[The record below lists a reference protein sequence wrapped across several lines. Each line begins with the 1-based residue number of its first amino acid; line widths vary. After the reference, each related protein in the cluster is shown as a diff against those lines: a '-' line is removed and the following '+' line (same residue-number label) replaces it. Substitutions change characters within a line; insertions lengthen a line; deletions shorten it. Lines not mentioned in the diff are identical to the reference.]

1 MKRGERHQLGAVI
14 EEVRAWVNTAQEAR
28 QLAAHMPISG
38 IIALSPDD
46 DELLITV
53 ERVAAAGVL
62 DEAWRFTKMAWLDG
76 RKKSLQPAHEAA
88 DLVAA
93 LHHDFKASAS
103 DRRLLALRAGLG
115 ARAGT
120 EREDLRRILTD
131 VASSRSQAWQ
141 MRHNAAHLPMTRTRF
156 GPLTGEEATAAQSMI
171 QFIDAHHKKPA
182 LLLGPSVCG
191 TGSCAEAHA
200 SARALAEFHARARQG
215 GLFNLIEQAA
225 TRVSMR
231 LSSELDRLPGVL
243 ADLDQWRLTAR
254 QVLANA
260 EHVPLTRTGALSER
274 EAEVTG
280 ELVSIYDAN
289 IQAARAFHP
298 SLCRTGACAGLHQ
311 PVAVLCAY
319 QARAATSGDGDL
331 IEQAADRVAVQMEA
345 EREQLTA
352 VLDDLD
358 AWRAASLQAQH
369 DAEHM
374 PLTRSGVLTDSERAA
389 MRMIDACLA
398 LNHAQAS
405 ALLAATGCAA
415 GTCHEHHR
423 SGAVLARFHAESLR
437 SGAGVEVVGAA
448 QRVSAQLL
456 QERDQI
462 AELHKK
468 VTTWPDRVAAIYW
481 SRTDA
486 ARFLESHA
494 DDLVANSVA
503 ARTSRV
509 PMRLLP
515 LQDEDCLLAA
525 RLALLQHKPLLEAD
539 KYFLTET
546 AATAKLVLSAVS
558 AGFTRLWQC
567 RGDGKCEH
575 AHSLLPVV
583 YGQAD
588 AIEAELDRLDVD
600 LADMPFDLD
609 LLVEPSLGFTDWLPG
624 DLGNPEWLEAAV
636 TVQARG
642 NLTAI
647 LNAASTARQ
656 AADRAHAAADNVR
669 AEDVVNAL
677 KAMDLDALRKASPRD
692 KFRVAPLDA
701 YGVRNVWDV
710 LQFQGKYTLAS
721 LPGLGESSA
730 KAITQAALRL
740 REAVRDDTPVR
751 IDVKR
756 KSERTATLLEAL
768 RRWDATRKFKP
779 TEEELALA
787 QALTTLFRNNDKVDR
802 VLAVTE
808 GPVGKPPRLLNDLM
822 ISALDRVAPP
832 PVGDVDIWQD
842 FLSRPADYFGM
853 LTELGFTTEDEK
865 KMHGDLP
872 EEIIEAVRAKELKSG
887 ILTASLRTYQ
897 NFGARFAL
905 TQEKVVIGDEMG
917 LGKTV
922 EALAVLAHLRANGQ
936 SHFLVVCPAA
946 VVSNW
951 TRETAKHTKLSAT
964 RLHGPLWERKYAA
977 TSWIRTGGVAVTTYD
992 LLPWAQE
999 HIQKVEVGCAVF
1011 DEAHYIK
1018 NPNAKRSRA
1027 AAGIMDSLKYV
1038 VLMTGTPMENSVQE
1052 FRNLIGYIRSDLA
1065 ESAPE
1070 FPASKFRKHVAPAY
1084 LRRNQDDVLTELP
1097 ELIEIEE
1104 WTSMSAAD
1112 ERAYRDAVQ
1121 NGHFMDMRR
1130 AAMLSGH
1137 SVKLDRLKEIVDEA
1151 EANGRRAIVFSYFRE
1166 VLSEVARILR
1176 GQVFGPL
1183 TGALPATERQSLVDR
1198 FAYARSGA
1206 VLVAQITAGG
1216 VGLNIQSASVVV
1228 ICEPQLKPTMES
1240 QAIARAH
1247 RMGQTNTVQVY
1258 RLLTENSVDEHIRE
1272 ILAGKR
1278 QLFDEF
1284 ARDSVIAKQ
1293 APDAVDVSEAELA
1306 RIIVAAERER
1316 LFGQSN

>member
-38 IIALSPDD
+38 IIALSPDN

-53 ERVAAAGVL
+53 GRVAAAGVL
-62 DEAWRFTKMAWLDG
+62 DEAWRFTTTAWLDG
-76 RKKSLQPAHEAA
+76 RKKSMQPAHEAA

-93 LHHDFKASAS
+93 LHRDFKASAS
-103 DRRLLALRAGLG
+103 DRRLLALRAGL
-115 ARAGT
+115 AVHAGT

-131 VASSRSQAWQ
+131 MASSRSQAWQ

-156 GPLTGEEATAAQSMI
+156 GPLTGEEATAARSMI
-171 QFIDAHHKKPA
+171 QFIDAHHKKSA
-182 LLLGPSVCG
+182 LLLGPSACG
-191 TGSCAEAHA
+191 TASCAEAHA
-200 SARALAEFHARARQG
+200 SARALAEFHAQARQA

-225 TRVSMR
+225 TRVSVR
-231 LSSELDRLPGVL
+231 LSSELDRLPGIL
-243 ADLDQWRLTAR
+243 ADLDRWRLAAR
-254 QVLANA
+254 QVFANA
-260 EHVPLTRTGALSER
+260 EHLPLTRTGTLSER
-274 EAEVTG
+274 EAAVSG
-280 ELVSIYDAN
+280 ELAGIDDAS

-298 SLCRTGACAGLHQ
+298 SLCQTGACAGLHQ

-319 QARAATSGDGDL
+319 QAKAAACGDGEL
-331 IEQAADRVAVQMEA
+331 IEQAADRVAAQMQD

-369 DAEHM
+369 DAGHM

-389 MRMIDACLA
+389 MRMIDSSLT
-398 LNHAQAS
+398 LHRAQAS
-405 ALLAATGCAA
+405 ALLDATDCVA

-448 QRVSAQLL
+448 QRVSAQSL
-456 QERDQI
+456 QERDQV

-468 VTTWPDRVAAIYW
+468 VTTWPNRVAAIYW

-486 ARFLESHA
+486 ARFLESRA
-494 DDLVANSVA
+494 GQLVASSVA
-503 ARTSRV
+503 VRISRV

-515 LQDEDCLLAA
+515 LQNQDCLFVA

-539 KYFLTET
+539 KFFLTET
-546 AATAKLVLSAVS
+546 EATAKLVLSAVS
-558 AGFTRLWQC
+558 TGFTRLWQC
-567 RGDGKCEH
+567 RSDGKCEH

-588 AIEAELDRLDVD
+588 AIEAELDRLGVD
-600 LADMPFDLD
+600 MADMPRDLD

-636 TVQARG
+636 TVRTRG
-642 NLTAI
+642 NLAAI

-656 AADRAHAAADNVR
+656 AAEKAHTAAGNVR
-669 AEDVVNAL
+669 AEDVINAL
-677 KAMDLDALRKASPRD
+677 KAMDLDGLRKASPRD

-710 LQFQGKYTLAS
+710 LQFQEKYDLAS
-721 LPGLGESSA
+721 VPGLGESSA

-756 KSERTATLLEAL
+756 KSEGTATLLEAL
-768 RRWDATRKFKP
+768 RRWDVTRKFKP

-787 QALTTLFRNNDKVDR
+787 QALTTLFRNNGKVDR

-808 GPVGKPPRLLNDLM
+808 GPVGEPPRLLNDLV
-822 ISALDRVAPP
+822 ISALDRVASP

-872 EEIIEAVRAKELKSG
+872 EEIIEAVRAKELKPG
-887 ILTASLRTYQ
+887 FFTASLRTYQ

-951 TRETAKHTKLSAT
+951 YSRDGKAYQVERNEAPRAT
-964 RLHGPLWERKYAA
+964 RGKEVRRQLLDSQRRRCRHHLRPAALGSGTHPKGRGRVCRLRRSALH
-977 TSWIRTGGVAVTTYD
+977 
-992 LLPWAQE
+992 QE
-999 HIQKVEVGCAVF
+999 PRRQEVPRSCRNHGLAEVRN
-1011 DEAHYIK
+1011 AHDRDTDGEQR
-1018 NPNAKRSRA
+1018 P
-1027 AAGIMDSLKYV
+1027 G
-1038 VLMTGTPMENSVQE
+1038 VQE
-1052 FRNLIGYIRSDLA
+1052 PHRVYPIGPRRVRS
-1065 ESAPE
+1065 
-1070 FPASKFRKHVAPAY
+1070 
-1084 LRRNQDDVLTELP
+1084 
-1097 ELIEIEE
+1097 
-1104 WTSMSAAD
+1104 
-1112 ERAYRDAVQ
+1112 
-1121 NGHFMDMRR
+1121 
-1130 AAMLSGH
+1130 
-1137 SVKLDRLKEIVDEA
+1137 
-1151 EANGRRAIVFSYFRE
+1151 
-1166 VLSEVARILR
+1166 
-1176 GQVFGPL
+1176 
-1183 TGALPATERQSLVDR
+1183 
-1198 FAYARSGA
+1198 
-1206 VLVAQITAGG
+1206 
-1216 VGLNIQSASVVV
+1216 
-1228 ICEPQLKPTMES
+1228 
-1240 QAIARAH
+1240 
-1247 RMGQTNTVQVY
+1247 
-1258 RLLTENSVDEHIRE
+1258 
-1272 ILAGKR
+1272 
-1278 QLFDEF
+1278 
-1284 ARDSVIAKQ
+1284 
-1293 APDAVDVSEAELA
+1293 
-1306 RIIVAAERER
+1306 
-1316 LFGQSN
+1316 

>member
-1 MKRGERHQLGAVI
+1 ML
-14 EEVRAWVNTAQEAR
+14 
-28 QLAAHMPISG
+28 
-38 IIALSPDD
+38 
-46 DELLITV
+46 
-53 ERVAAAGVL
+53 
-62 DEAWRFTKMAWLDG
+62 F
-76 RKKSLQPAHEAA
+76 
-88 DLVAA
+88 
-93 LHHDFKASAS
+93 
-103 DRRLLALRAGLG
+103 
-115 ARAGT
+115 
-120 EREDLRRILTD
+120 
-131 VASSRSQAWQ
+131 RSQA
-141 MRHNAAHLPMTRTRF
+141 
-156 GPLTGEEATAAQSMI
+156 
-171 QFIDAHHKKPA
+171 
-182 LLLGPSVCG
+182 
-191 TGSCAEAHA
+191 
-200 SARALAEFHARARQG
+200 

-231 LSSELDRLPGVL
+231 LSSELDRLPGIL
-243 ADLDQWRLTAR
+243 ADLDQWRLNAH

-260 EHVPLTRTGALSER
+260 EHLPLTRTGALSER
-274 EAEVTG
+274 EAEIIG
-280 ELVSIYDAN
+280 GLASIYDAN

-298 SLCRTGACAGLHQ
+298 SLCQTGACAGLHR
-311 PVAVLCAY
+311 PVALLCAY
-319 QARAATSGDGDL
+319 QATSGDGDLIEQAATRVSARLSSELDRLQGILADLDQWRLSARQVLANAEHLPLTRTGALSEREAEVIGELASIYDANIQAARAFHPSLCQTGACARLHQPVALLCTYQAKAANSGDGDL
-331 IEQAADRVAVQMEA
+331 IEQAADRVAVQVEA

-374 PLTRSGVLTDSERAA
+374 LLTRSGVLTDSERAA
-389 MRMIDACLA
+389 MRMIDASLT
-398 LNHAQAS
+398 LNYAQAS
-405 ALLAATGCAA
+405 ALLDATDCIA

-423 SGAVLARFHAESLR
+423 SGAVLARFHAESSR
-437 SGAGVEVVGAA
+437 SGAGVQIVGAA
-448 QRVSAQLL
+448 QRVSAQSL
-456 QERDQI
+456 QERDRV

-468 VTTWPDRVAAIYW
+468 VTTWPDRVAAIYR

-486 ARFLESHA
+486 ARFLESRA
-494 DDLVANSVA
+494 DQLAADSVA
-503 ARTSRV
+503 ARISGV

-515 LQDEDCLLAA
+515 LQDQDWLLVA

-558 AGFTRLWQC
+558 TGFTRLWQC

-588 AIEAELDRLDVD
+588 AIEDELDRLGVD

-609 LLVEPSLGFTDWLPG
+609 LLVEPSLGFTNWLPG

-647 LNAASTARQ
+647 LNAASIARE
-656 AADRAHAAADNVR
+656 AAARAHAAADNVR

-692 KFRVAPLDA
+692 KFRVAPLEA
-701 YGVRNVWDV
+701 CGVRNIWDV
-710 LQFQGKYTLAS
+710 LQFQEKYILAEV
-721 LPGLGESSA
+721 PGLGESSA
-730 KAITQAALRL
+730 TAITQAALRL
-740 REAVRDDTPVR
+740 REAVRSDTPVR

-779 TEEELALA
+779 TEEERALA
-787 QALTTLFRNNDKVDR
+787 QALTTLFGNNDKVDR

-808 GPVGKPPRLLNDLM
+808 GPVAAPPRLLNDLV
-822 ISALDRVAPP
+822 ISALDRVVPP

-872 EEIIEAVRAKELKSG
+872 EEIIEAVRTKELKPDF
-887 ILTASLRTYQ
+887 LTASLRTYQ

-951 TRETAKHTKLSAT
+951 TRETAKHTKLIAM
-964 RLHGPLWERKYAA
+964 RLHGPLGERKYAA
-977 TSWIRTGGVAVTTYD
+977 NSWIRNGGVAVTTYD
-992 LLPWAQE
+992 LLPWAKE

-1018 NPNAKRSRA
+1018 NPGAKRSRA
-1027 AAGIMDSLKYV
+1027 AAEIMDSLKYV

-1084 LRRNQDDVLTELP
+1084 LRRNQDDVLKELP
-1097 ELIEIEE
+1097 DLIEIDE

-1130 AAMLSGH
+1130 AAMLSEH
-1137 SVKLDRLKEIVDEA
+1137 SVKLERLKEIVDEA

-1176 GQVFGPL
+1176 SQVFGPL
-1183 TGALPATERQSLVDR
+1183 TGALPATERQSLIDR
-1198 FAYARSGA
+1198 FAKAGSGA

-1228 ICEPQLKPTMES
+1228 ICEPQIKPTMES

-1306 RIIVAAERER
+1306 RIVVAAERER